1 MRGLLTIAAL
11 ALALSAQT
19 SAGEA
24 IRVGDVRIVDAW
36 AKTSHD
42 LSKKQRR
49 LHVPRN
55 GGRSAGSPSGRRD
68 GCCRDVELR
77 TYWLEGCFAHRPRV
91 EAIELSPGAPTVLD
105 PGGLHIMFSGLQR
118 KLVEGETIA
127 LSLSF
132 ERAGA
137 IEIEVP
143 VHEQAPR
150 RSYGHVQHV
159 RTMID

>member
-1 MRGLLTIAAL
+1 MSLETAGDQPDRLLGAETAA
-11 ALALSAQT
+11 AET
-19 SAGEA
+19 
-24 IRVGDVRIVDAW
+24 
-36 AKTSHD
+36 
-42 LSKKQRR
+42 
-49 LHVPRN
+49 
-55 GGRSAGSPSGRRD
+55 
-68 GCCRDVELR
+68 VELR

-105 PGGLHIMFSGLQR
+105 PGGLHIMLSGLQR